1 MFCDFFQFFSLVLS
15 SGSLN
20 HSSKSEQVSAHKCS
34 HFTEHSDSDL
44 SLTALGR
51 EGSVGLK
58 TCKNLASVEM
68 RLQWNFR
75 AMYTCYVSVM
85 PGPID
90 WQTNSSKFYEVVA
103 KVGFRFMSN
112 CSKCTSTNSLNKI
125 MDKKIYI
132 HAVKQKDKKERG
144 NHCPDLFSKIQS
156 PITTKT
162 MILSTTSVHGL
173 LLLCH
178 TTAKYLRLGLV
189 FVERKKKS

>member
-125 MDKKIYI
+125 MDKKNIYTCCETER
-132 HAVKQKDKKERG
+132 QKRKGE
-144 NHCPDLFSKIQS
+144 PL
-156 PITTKT
+156 PW
-162 MILSTTSVHGL
+162 
-173 LLLCH
+173 
-178 TTAKYLRLGLV
+178 
-189 FVERKKKS
+189 FVL